1 MPTAF
6 CRRQAWVTSQ
16 PALRLRSPATL
27 QLSRLPPPLP
37 PPVGGSSCLPARCQ
51 PCVPAVALYHCTLQG
66 PVLCAAKCFLY
77 FLCLIFMYYCV
88 KSLINLPQFTPIQ
101 LIVLV
106 GYLGNVAGLTD
117 TVDLQTRSWSR
128 TRLYTGDLLHTAHRY
143 NFRRKTATVYS
154 PRAGIKDQE
163 KGRLRPDVRR
173 K

>member
-106 GYLGNVAGLTD
+106 GYLGNFAGLTD

-154 PRAGIKDQE
+154 PGAGIKDQE